1 MTLAFDPQRWWPA
14 PLLPRGD
21 GRDWTLLFV
30 VMALSFLAGLAGV
43 GALAGERAA
52 DGWRSELTGS
62 ATVIVRPQGSDTPDE
77 AATRAE
83 EVVAGVHGVAQ
94 ALPLDAAKTQA
105 LLAPW
110 IGPGGLPP
118 DLPTPRLIAVE
129 LDPKAPPTTGDAI
142 RLALKT
148 ANVDADVD
156 DHSRWASQ
164 IMRAGFA
171 VAGAGAALFTLILAV
186 LGAIIAFATR
196 EGLAARRD
204 VVEALH
210 LAGATDG
217 FIARLFQARFARA
230 AAQAGLAG
238 GVLEALAAVAV
249 KLSTQGDEQL
259 TALLPIAWTDL
270 VAPAPFPLLGALVA
284 AVTARL
290 TAMSVLAGR
299 P

>member
-1 MTLAFDPQRWWPA
+1 MSLAFDPARWWPA

-21 GRDWTLLFV
+21 GRDWALLFV
-30 VMALSFLAGLAGV
+30 VMALSFLAGLAAV

-52 DGWRSELTGS
+52 QGWRSELTGS
-62 ATVIVRPQGSDTPDE
+62 ATVIVRAMGTDTPDE
-77 AATRAE
+77 AAARAE
-83 EVVAGVHGVAQ
+83 AVVAGVKGVAQ
-94 ALPLDAAKTQA
+94 ALPLDTAKTQA

-129 LDPKAPPTTGDAI
+129 LDPKAPASGEAI
-142 RLALKT
+142 RQALK
-148 ANVDADVD
+148 ASGLDADVD
-156 DHSRWASQ
+156 DHSRWATQ
-164 IMRAGFA
+164 IMRAGVA
-171 VAGAGAALFTLILAV
+171 VAGAGAALFVLILAV
-186 LGAIIAFATR
+186 LGAVIAFATR
-196 EGLAARRD
+196 QGLAARRD
-204 VVEALH
+204 VAEALH

-217 FIARLFQARFARA
+217 FIARLFQARFARS

-238 GVLEALAAVAV
+238 ALLAVAAAAAL
-249 KLSTQGDEQL
+249 KLASAGDEQL

-290 TAMSVLAGR
+290 TAMAVLAGR